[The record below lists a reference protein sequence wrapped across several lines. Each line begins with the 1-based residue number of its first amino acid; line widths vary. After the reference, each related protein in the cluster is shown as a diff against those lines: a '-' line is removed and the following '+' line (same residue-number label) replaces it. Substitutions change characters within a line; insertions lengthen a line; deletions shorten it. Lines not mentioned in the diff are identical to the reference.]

1 MYYYY
6 FFFFQSDQRTLPL
19 DIDND
24 VASNDSE
31 SSISDPQS
39 STALPGS
46 IGEVANTDSR
56 KNVTRS
62 LQRTKSYAPEVSE
75 YNPND
80 DILKCRIDLA

>member
-6 FFFFQSDQRTLPL
+6 YYYYYFQSDQRTLPL

-31 SSISDPQS
+31 SSISDPRS
-39 STALPGS
+39 STALPRS

-62 LQRTKSYAPEVSE
+62 P
-75 YNPND
+75 
-80 DILKCRIDLA
+80 

>member
-6 FFFFQSDQRTLPL
+6 YYFQSDQRTLPL

-31 SSISDPQS
+31 SSISGLRLS
-39 STALPGS
+39 IALPRS

-62 LQRTKSYAPEVSE
+62 PQRTKFCALEVSE
-75 YNPND
+75 YNRSEEHTSE
-80 DILKCRIDLA
+80 LQSLV